1 MELYLDSVDFSEIEK
16 GFDLGFLTGLTTTPT
31 FMHRHGITD
40 IDGAIVKL
48 SKMVPILQVEALGET
63 AEEILDEAARI
74 KELPTES
81 DLVFKIPISMEGVKA
96 CKKLVDQ
103 GDMVNIHLI
112 YTLNQAYMAM
122 EAGAH
127 YVCPLVGR
135 LHDQGHDAMALI
147 KDAVDAVTR
156 YNYDTKIMVSSV
168 RHPEHVRQGLKLGA
182 QAVTAPYKIIKML
195 TENAFTTVGVEQFF
209 EHTRLTTLRVRDVM
223 RTGECTISADK
234 TIADALVTMT
244 EDGFGAVMVMAG
256 NKLVGTYTDGDI
268 RRALQTDGKL
278 GLERKMGDF
287 EYREPITVSANSVL
301 LDAVKVFKEYSVD
314 TLIVMD
320 NNQPIGF
327 LDIQEL
333 VKRGIPTG

>member
-1 MELYLDSVDFSEIEK
+1 MELYLDSVDFNEIEK
-16 GFDLGFLTGLTTTPT
+16 AFELGFLTGLTTTPT

-63 AEEILDEAARI
+63 AEEIIDEAARI
-74 KELPTES
+74 KELPTEA

-135 LHDQGHDAMALI
+135 LHDQGHDAMGLI
-147 KDAVDAVTR
+147 EDAVNAVNR

-168 RHPEHVRQGLKLGA
+168 RHPEHVRMGLKLGA
-182 QAVTAPYKIIKML
+182 QAVTAPYKIMEML
-195 TENAFTTVGVEQFF
+195 TQNAFTTIGVEQFF

-223 RTGECTISADK
+223 RTGDCAVTADQ
-234 TIADALVTMT
+234 TVSEALVKMT

-256 NKLVGTYTDGDI
+256 GKLIGTYTDGDI
-268 RRALQTDGKL
+268 RRAIQSNGKL
-278 GLERKMGDF
+278 GLERKMSEF
-287 EYREPITVSANSVL
+287 TYREPISVSAEAVL

-314 TLIVMD
+314 TLIVME

-333 VKRGIPTG
+333 VNRGIPTN